1 MRSLFDSDWGFQVK
15 SSSLEGGDIMD
26 YKIEKKC
33 ALTFIGYKKK
43 FTGDLQERFEQERDF
58 WVNTR
63 KEQDVLMEICK
74 EPFIWYDINTNF
86 SDDGYDHYIAVQS
99 NKDAIEG
106 FDKIT
111 VPELTYAI
119 FETKRMDYP
128 TLAHLDL
135 RKKIVSEWLLSSEY
149 LLAEGPEIVV
159 THWFKKPDRD
169 KRFIELWIP
178 IEKKN

>member
-1 MRSLFDSDWGFQVK
+1 
-15 SSSLEGGDIMD
+15 
-26 YKIEKKC
+26 
-33 ALTFIGYKKK
+33 
-43 FTGDLQERFEQERDF
+43 
-58 WVNTR
+58 
-63 KEQDVLMEICK
+63 MEICK